1 MASLND
7 LFKLESIPLA
17 GLGIVALAV
26 PFFVPALRPQFAGA
40 LKSGLKLF
48 LEAEL
53 GADNALADR
62 LVDASVDCLLKVTSD
77 GTEEHRKEKADREV
91 KRFISKARASA
102 HRRSWDEADAEARY
116 HRHLA
121 KWDAALSRARHRAH
135 SSQHA
140 ALAHASDSLAKHRA
154 GPKPVSTQPK
164 GAATRATRNRAC
176 CARRRAARQALR
188 RHTGRST
195 VAV

>member
-1 MASLND
+1 MPSLND

-17 GLGIVALAV
+17 GLGVVALAV
-26 PFFVPALRPQFAGA
+26 PFFVPALRPQLATV
-40 LKSGLKLF
+40 LKSGVKLF

-53 GADNALADR
+53 CADNALADR
-62 LVDASVDCLLKVTSD
+62 LVEASVDCLLKVTSD
-77 GTEEHRKEKADREV
+77 GTDEHRKEKADHEV

-102 HRRSWDEADAEARY
+102 RRRGWDEADAEARY
-116 HRHLA
+116 HRRLA

-154 GPKPVSTQPK
+154 GPKPVSALPK
-164 GAATRATRNRAC
+164 GVATRAPSRPKP
-176 CARRRAARQALR
+176 ARSPKDA
-188 RHTGRST
+188 
-195 VAV
+195 